1 MAPNPK
7 THSKKHIARLERE
20 RRQTKLLQYIFVG
33 VIAAIILVI
42 VYGYLDINV
51 LQNFQPVA
59 KVNGEKITTKE
70 FQARV
75 TIQRNQLLNQYMQYT
90 QYQQVFGMDVSAQL
104 QQIQTT
110 LDTPTNVG
118 QQVLDALVQEALI
131 RQEADKRN
139 ITLSADELAAFKQG
153 QFRYYPN
160 GTPTPTITPTPVD
173 VTYPTLSAK
182 QLELVTATPA
192 PTEGPTVTPLP
203 TSTFSPSATPTVETG
218 PTATSTIPPT
228 VTPTATPYTLEG
240 YQNQFATA
248 QAGMVDIGLT
258 DSEYENLFKTQLLR
272 QKLYDIITADTP
284 HVEEQVWAR
293 HILVNTEDEAKTV
306 IDRLNKGEDFGKLAA
321 ELSQDTATAAKG
333 GDLGWFG
340 KGQMVAPFEEAAFSL
355 KVGEISQPVQ
365 SDFGW
370 HVIQVIDR
378 ANLPLTDSQYTQARD
393 TAFND
398 FLTKLRDD
406 SDVTIYDYWKD
417 RTPSTP
423 SLDSLQGSGQ
433 PQ

>member
-1 MAPNPK
+1 MAPK
-7 THSKKHIARLERE
+7 SKIQSKKHIARLERE
-20 RRQTKLLQYIFVG
+20 RRQTRLIQYISIG
-33 VIAAIILVI
+33 VVAAVILVLI
-42 VYGYLDINV
+42 YGYLDLNV
-51 LQNFQPVA
+51 LQQYQPVA
-59 KVNGEKITTKE
+59 KVNGEKISTKE

-75 TIQRNQLLNQYMQYT
+75 TIQRNQLLNQYMQYQ

-104 QQIQTT
+104 QQLQTT

-131 RQEADKRN
+131 RQEAKKRN
-139 ITLSADELAAFKQG
+139 ITISADELATFKQD

-160 GTPTPTITPTPVD
+160 GSPTPTITPTPVD
-173 VTYPTLSAK
+173 VTYPTLSAA
-182 QLELVTATPA
+182 QLELVTATPV
-192 PTEGPTVTPLP
+192 PTQGATVTPLP
-203 TSTFSPSATPTVETG
+203 TSTISPSATPTVG
-218 PTATSTIPPT
+218 PTATPTVPPT
-228 VTPTATPYTLEG
+228 ATATATPYTLEG

-248 QAGMVDIGLT
+248 QANMVEIGLT
-258 DSEYENLFKTQLLR
+258 DAEYENLFKTAILR
-272 QKLYDIITADTP
+272 KKLYDIITADTP

-293 HILVNTEDEAKTV
+293 HILVTTEEEAKTV
-306 IDRLNKGEDFGKLAA
+306 IDRLNNGEDFAKLAA
-321 ELSQDTATAAKG
+321 ELSQDTATAANG

>member
-1 MAPNPK
+1 MAPK
-7 THSKKHIARLERE
+7 SKIQSKKHIARLERE
-20 RRQTKLLQYIFVG
+20 RRQTRLIQYISIG
-33 VIAAIILVI
+33 VVAAVILVLI
-42 VYGYLDINV
+42 YGYLDLNV
-51 LQNFQPVA
+51 LQQYQPVA
-59 KVNGEKITTKE
+59 KVNGEKISTKE

-75 TIQRNQLLNQYMQYT
+75 TIQRNQLLNQYMQYQ

-104 QQIQTT
+104 QQLQTT

-131 RQEADKRN
+131 RQEAKKRN
-139 ITLSADELAAFKQG
+139 ITISADELATFKQD

-160 GTPTPTITPTPVD
+160 GSPTPTITPTPVD
-173 VTYPTLSAK
+173 VTYPTLSAA
-182 QLELVTATPA
+182 QLELVTATPV
-192 PTEGPTVTPLP
+192 PTQGATVTPLP
-203 TSTFSPSATPTVETG
+203 TSTISPSATPTVG
-218 PTATSTIPPT
+218 PTATPTVPPT
-228 VTPTATPYTLEG
+228 ATATATPYTLEG

-248 QAGMVDIGLT
+248 QANMVEIGLT
-258 DSEYENLFKTQLLR
+258 DAEYENLFKTAILR
-272 QKLYDIITADTP
+272 KKLYDIITADTP
-284 HVEEQVWAR
+284 HVDEQVWAR
-293 HILVNTEDEAKTV
+293 HILVTTEEEAKTV
-306 IDRLNKGEDFGKLAA
+306 IDRLNNGEDFAKLAA
-321 ELSQDTATAAKG
+321 ELSQDTATAANG

-423 SLDSLQGSGQ
+423 SLDSIQGSGQ